1 LLTAMANNSKKKEKV
16 GNDCGCSGGGG
27 SGGNGNGHGTDE
39 KSQSSNNIPPAIS
52 QIDIEG
58 TLHANE
64 DNEFDVSL
72 DAANC
77 NNDFY
82 DQMTVTGGTD
92 NNAKE
97 EKIWRQKILEQERA
111 TKLRD
116 ARKRYFERNESWEGA
131 TLSLLALEGIDS
143 LMKRG
148 GGMGRGGG
156 KEVGKEE
163 DKTPRVVQSQ
173 DF

>member
-1 LLTAMANNSKKKEKV
+1 MLYKQRTYIKGVHGMEEKLLMAMANNSKKKEKV
-16 GNDCGCSGGGG
+16 DNDRGCMDGGGG
-27 SGGNGNGHGTDE
+27 GGGGGNGNGHGTDE

-52 QIDIEG
+52 QKDIEG

-77 NNDFY
+77 NNEIY

-97 EKIWRQKILEQERA
+97 EKIRRQKILEERA
-111 TKLRD
+111 TKIRD
-116 ARKRYFERNESWEGA
+116 ACKRYFEWNESWKVLHSA
-131 TLSLLALEGIDS
+131 C
-143 LMKRG
+143 
-148 GGMGRGGG
+148 
-156 KEVGKEE
+156 
-163 DKTPRVVQSQ
+163 
-173 DF
+173 